1 MHRAGAGLPEAYSG
15 TSNFWLWGPPPAADS
30 SAVVINMDPAFLRR
44 EFASVRL
51 VAVFENRPGV
61 SDDEEGTQIFIATGL
76 KITWA
81 RAWPAFRDYS

>member
-1 MHRAGAGLPEAYSG
+1 MTASG
-15 TSNFWLWGPPPAADS
+15 NWSVPPRRHASPWTRKVIADT
-30 SAVVINMDPAFLRR
+30 MRR

-61 SDDEEGTQIFIATGL
+61 SDDEEGTQIFVATGL
-76 KITWA
+76 KTTWA